1 MPTKRKR
8 ILVSFTP
15 EEKADVKMKADQIYT
30 SISEFLR
37 GLILGHRMPKPEAFE
52 YCHAIGDLLK
62 VNADQ
67 ARLGNLL
74 KLALDNGGKDLA
86 PRTISQMED
95 LMADIRDTQEGL
107 RASVETLHYR
117 LHPRRARKSRPR

>member
-1 MPTKRKR
+1 
-8 ILVSFTP
+8 
-15 EEKADVKMKADQIYT
+15 
-30 SISEFLR
+30 
-37 GLILGHRMPKPEAFE
+37 MPKPEAFE
-52 YCHAIGDLLK
+52 YCKAIRDLLK

-95 LMADIRDTQEGL
+95 LMADIRDTQDGF
-107 RASVETLHYR
+107 RAGVETLHYR
-117 LHPRRARKSRPR
+117 LHPRRAERGQPR

>member
-15 EEKADVKMKADQIYT
+15 EEKADIRMKAGQIYT

-37 GLILGHRMPKPEAFE
+37 GLILGYGMPKPEAFE
-52 YCHAIGDLLK
+52 YCHAIRDLLK

-86 PRTISQMED
+86 PTTISQMED
-95 LMADIRDTQEGL
+95 LMADIRNNQDSLREG
-107 RASVETLHYR
+107 AEALHYR
-117 LHPRRARKSRPR
+117 LHPRRANRGRPR